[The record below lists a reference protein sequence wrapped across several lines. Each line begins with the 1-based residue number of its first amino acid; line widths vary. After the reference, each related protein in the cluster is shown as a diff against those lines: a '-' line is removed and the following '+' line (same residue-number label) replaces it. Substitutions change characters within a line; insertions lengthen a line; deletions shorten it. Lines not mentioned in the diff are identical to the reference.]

1 MGDARSLLGNAAVLI
16 DVMQSLADLNESHI
30 LVALDDGAVNVTAAA
45 LAIIALAVPTV
56 EGKGDTLC
64 SLAEEALEVLAGD
77 RRVGINQVQAL
88 SQCVGVHGVQCQQLK
103 RYWHLPCIKNQIEYL
118 GQNTLR

>member
-45 LAIIALAVPTV
+45 LAIIALAVLTV

-64 SLAEEALEVLAGD
+64 SLAEDALEVLAGD

-88 SQCVGVHGVQCQQLK
+88 SQCVGVHGV
-103 RYWHLPCIKNQIEYL
+103 I
-118 GQNTLR
+118 LRFVFR